1 MTEPRIYADSGRR
14 VAALVPVKTP
24 CRSKTRLTPV
34 LEQDECARLC
44 MAMLTD
50 VLEALGSA
58 QGIDE
63 TLVVTGDED
72 VAEFVR
78 SAGHQVLRDNDAGLC
93 DALDMAA
100 AELAVRGFDTA
111 LILPADIPTVTAA
124 DIDNLLARHE
134 GGLSICPA
142 IRDGGTNALMC
153 SPPDAVA
160 FCYGKNSAERHIQQA
175 EQAGVPHTRL
185 PVPAFFRDVDLPDD
199 LAWLGNQE
207 SAEHTLRFLQHSGIS
222 ARVSATV
229 FGTAS

>member
-1 MTEPRIYADSGRR
+1 MCPAVHGDAHRR
-14 VAALVPVKTP
+14 TG
-24 CRSKTRLTPV
+24 STR
-34 LEQDECARLC
+34 QCAQ
-44 MAMLTD
+44 
-50 VLEALGSA
+50 S
-58 QGIDE
+58 IDE

-78 SAGHQVLRDNDAGLC
+78 SAGHQVLHDNDAGLC

-124 DIDNLLARHE
+124 DIDNLLARHD

-175 EQAGVPHTRL
+175 EAGR
-185 PVPAFFRDVDLPDD
+185 
-199 LAWLGNQE
+199 
-207 SAEHTLRFLQHSGIS
+207 
-222 ARVSATV
+222 
-229 FGTAS
+229 GTAHALARAGILP